1 MQGDLFGGEA
11 SAAVAWPEGL
21 RFEDAFLSPEEEARL
36 DRHHRGLPLAN
47 MKYQQFTALRR
58 VVSYG
63 GQYDFS
69 AQRLNAA
76 APLPAWLDPVR
87 QRAGAWAGIAPE
99 RFSQAL
105 VAEYQP
111 GTPLGWHRDVP
122 DFEDIV
128 GISLLGDAVMRFRAY
143 PPTPPKNPT
152 SCACS
157 CRPAPSTCCA
167 AQRAGAGSTAS
178 RRPKQLRYSITLRT
192 SARALALLGR
202 EFDAPAQARGFLGRP
217 GLLGTHRLRAQ
228 PGQDGA
234 PPALLGG
241 GVGGELQHFGGRPSP
256 CATGPPTRPGAA
268 PGP

>member
-21 RFEDAFLSPEEEARL
+21 RLEEAFLSPEEEARL
-36 DRHHRGLPLAN
+36 IAIIEGLPLAN

-143 PPTPPKNPT
+143 PPDAPKKSDVLRVLLAPRSIYLLRGAARWGWQHSVAPT
-152 SCACS
+152 
-157 CRPAPSTCCA
+157 
-167 AQRAGAGSTAS
+167 
-178 RRPKQLRYSITLRT
+178 KQLRYSITLRT
-192 SARALALLGR
+192 SR
-202 EFDAPAQARGFLGRP
+202 ER
-217 GLLGTHRLRAQ
+217 
-228 PGQDGA
+228 
-234 PPALLGG
+234 
-241 GVGGELQHFGGRPSP
+241 
-256 CATGPPTRPGAA
+256 
-268 PGP
+268 